1 MLTARGWPEIPLDG
15 RLLVTQQDALLLG
28 GKVQAMPGFADHVLF
43 KDPALCRTCGEK
55 TCVAMCSGQ
64 AITQGEDGLPAFE
77 REKCIHCGACL
88 WNCGTSPDGEHSQH
102 RLPSRFGRPALG
114 GKLRAFADCG
124 GSSAGVALNQQDGT
138 SPMNEIIFDVR
149 EDEADGGY
157 VASALG
163 YGIHTQGETLEELRA
178 MVKDAVNCYFDES
191 MQPPA
196 IIRLH
201 FVRDEV
207 LA

>member
-1 MLTARGWPEIPLDG
+1 
-15 RLLVTQQDALLLG
+15 
-28 GKVQAMPGFADHVLF
+28 
-43 KDPALCRTCGEK
+43 
-55 TCVAMCSGQ
+55 
-64 AITQGEDGLPAFE
+64 
-77 REKCIHCGACL
+77 
-88 WNCGTSPDGEHSQH
+88 
-102 RLPSRFGRPALG
+102 
-114 GKLRAFADCG
+114 
-124 GSSAGVALNQQDGT
+124 
-138 SPMNEIIFDVR
+138 MNEIIFDVR

-178 MVKDAVNCYFDES
+178 MVKDAVDCYFDET
-191 MQPPA
+191 MQRPA